1 MSTIALQA
9 AWRSVGDFLA
19 KPKNAVLRRTNC
31 DRTADQER
39 DPSGPPQK
47 DPATKRTR
55 VLIIAEAA
63 NPALT
68 SAALV
73 GWSCARAIAAHTDAH
88 IVTEWRNRDEFLRA
102 GLIEGTDFTAINNRR
117 LQHLSWSLATK
128 LSGKGNFSWSL
139 YAMLSNLAYPFF
151 ERALWREFGPR
162 LKAGEFDVVHR
173 ILPLSPTTPSWIAP
187 KLKRMGI
194 PFVLGPL
201 NGGVPWPKGFED
213 LRRNERDLAGKL
225 RALYKLAPGLKTTR
239 ECSSAILSASRTTLK
254 EIPQALQ
261 DRCIFI
267 PENAVDLAKFPLTP
281 RASAPVD
288 AGQPLRLSFV
298 GRLVALKGIDMLL
311 EAAAPLLRSG
321 GATLDII
328 GDGPERGRLQAMIS
342 SMGLTASVRME
353 GWIDHA
359 KLGDRLRE
367 SDLFVFPSIREFGG
381 GAVLEAMALGVPPV
395 VLNHGGPPELVPPG
409 TGFVLPMSTREDIV
423 KRLRD
428 LLIAVSAQRDVLM
441 ETGKRAQEH
450 VRRYYT
456 WEAKAAQIVQ
466 VYDWLL
472 GRRDTKPDWG
482 TPMGANVARLSKAEN
497 AVSWSSKKA
506 EGVEGSQE
514 TLDSALESQA
524 TTRVTVARL
533 SKAENEVSW
542 SAEKGQRAAVSQG
555 TLDSALES
563 QATTATTVARLSK
576 AENEVS

>member
-1 MSTIALQA
+1 MIALTHPLA
-9 AWRSVGDFLA
+9 RLSKAENVGSWSAERVQRAGGSQQTLDSA
-19 KPKNAVLRRTNC
+19 PKSQSKTR
-31 DRTADQER
+31 
-39 DPSGPPQK
+39 P
-47 DPATKRTR
+47 R

-73 GWSCARAIAAHTDAH
+73 GWSCARAIAAETEAH
-88 IVTEWRNRDEFLRA
+88 IVTEWRNRDDFLRA
-102 GLIEGTDFTAINNRR
+102 GLIEGKDFTAINNRR
-117 LQHLSWSLATK
+117 LQHLSWSLTNK

-139 YAMLSNLAYPFF
+139 YAMLSNLVYPFF

-187 KLKRMGI
+187 KLKKIGV

-213 LRRNERDLAGKL
+213 LRRNERDFAGKL
-225 RALYKLAPGLKTTR
+225 RALYKLTPGLKSTR

-254 EIPQALQ
+254 EIPEALQ
-261 DRCIFI
+261 QRCVFI

-281 RASAPVD
+281 RESAPLN
-288 AGQPLRLSFV
+288 ASQPLRLSFV
-298 GRLVALKGIDMLL
+298 GRLVALKGVDMLL
-311 EAAAPLLRSG
+311 EAAAPLLRTG

-328 GDGPERGRLQAMIS
+328 GDGPERARLQSMIG
-342 SMGLTASVRME
+342 SMELTACVRMD
-353 GWIDHA
+353 GWIDHS

-423 KRLRD
+423 ECLRD
-428 LLIAVSAQRDVLM
+428 LLFTVSAQRDVLV
-441 ETGKRAQEH
+441 EAGRLAQEH
-450 VRRYYT
+450 VRSFYT
-456 WEAKAAQIVQ
+456 WEAKARQIVQ

-472 GRRDTKPDWG
+472 GRRAVKPDWG
-482 TPMGANVARLSKAEN
+482 TPMG
-497 AVSWSSKKA
+497 
-506 EGVEGSQE
+506 
-514 TLDSALESQA
+514 TSATQRTGGRQA
-524 TTRVTVARL
+524 TI
-533 SKAENEVSW
+533 S
-542 SAEKGQRAAVSQG
+542 
-555 TLDSALES
+555 
-563 QATTATTVARLSK
+563 
-576 AENEVS
+576 